1 MRITEIDNNIVN
13 EISLKNFGDYH
24 KKAQLSQASA
34 SMNKFFNRDD
44 PEKVADADKTIA
56 KREKG
61 LKRHRSRVD
70 KYWAERGAKEKAE
83 REQAIRDK
91 YANVD
96 IDAEIAKLQP
106 AIKSAYND
114 YQYGARN
121 TWHQGKEKY
130 DQLSAK
136 VRELEHAKKLLG
148 GLNEASPGYEGI
160 PPDAKCS
167 SCGTPYSKHFRF
179 DADGNIESTT
189 IRGLCGRPQHFKSVS
204 ESATAGA
211 TMAANIGTVD
221 APQLSP
227 GKARGKKSYTGSPT
241 TGSGTKAPPQPV
253 VKQPK
258 KSDGTAV
265 NALDM
270 KGANLFGSGTVKRS

>member
-1 MRITEIDNNIVN
+1 MRITEVDSKVLG
-13 EISLKNFGDYH
+13 EISLGDYT
-24 KKAQLSQASA
+24 KKAKFKQASA
-34 SMNKFFNRDD
+34 QMSKAFGHDRSPERMAQLDREIANRGKGL
-44 PEKVADADKTIA
+44 ERAKVRSDKIHANAEA
-56 KREKG
+56 KR
-61 LKRHRSRVD
+61 
-70 KYWAERGAKEKAE
+70 KAE
-83 REQAIRDK
+83 HEAAIRAK
-91 YANVD
+91 YADVD

-106 AIKSAYND
+106 ALKSAYHD

-121 TWHQGKEKY
+121 TWHQGKEEY
-130 DQLSAK
+130 DRLSARI
-136 VRELEHAKKLLG
+136 RELEHAKDLLG
-148 GLNEASPGYEGI
+148 
-160 PPDAKCS
+160 
-167 SCGTPYSKHFRF
+167 
-179 DADGNIESTT
+179 
-189 IRGLCGRPQHFKSVS
+189 

-270 KGANLFGSGTVKRS
+270 KGANLFGGGTVKRS

>member
-1 MRITEIDNNIVN
+1 MRITEVDSKVLS
-13 EISLKNFGDYH
+13 EISLGDYT
-24 KKAQLSQASA
+24 KKAKLKQAGAQMSKA
-34 SMNKFFNRDD
+34 FGNDRS
-44 PEKVADADKTIA
+44 PEKMAKLDREIANRGKGLERAKVRTDKIHANAEA
-56 KREKG
+56 KR
-61 LKRHRSRVD
+61 
-70 KYWAERGAKEKAE
+70 KAE
-83 REQAIRDK
+83 HEAKIRAK
-91 YANVD
+91 YTGVD
-96 IDAEIAKLQP
+96 IDSEIEKLQP
-106 AIKSAYND
+106 AIKRAYND

-121 TWHQGKEKY
+121 TWHQGKEEY
-130 DQLSAK
+130 DRLSAR
-136 VRELEHAKKLLG
+136 VRELEHAKELLS

-179 DADGNIESTT
+179 DANGNIESTT
-189 IRGLCGRPQHFKSVS
+189 IRGLCGRPNNFKSMQ
-204 ESATAGA
+204 ETATMGA
-211 TMAANIGTVD
+211 TNAANIGTVVS
-221 APQLSP
+221 PQLSP

-258 KSDGTAV
+258 KKDGTAV